1 MRNMMMMVMMMK
13 SLMLWIPKRV
23 KKDFNIIFTIGDPLR
38 DEDEDEDDD
47 EDYDEDED
55 EDEEEDDSDS
65 DESDDEKD
73 IEGNKVSFESKMKT
87 NLETV
92 RETLNKIL
100 ESDAKNKIAIDGL
113 KELDRKEKKLK
124 KYEDKM
130 NDKIKTKNVKK
141 FRNLVNQRSL
151 MNDFKFFKEKLS
163 VDEQQKIIHEVE
175 EINKVNLVQKPYRL
189 SLLECDIPANLKA
202 IALNKISSLRFMD
215 PGSGEYYKIKNWVD
229 TFMQIPF

>member
-1 MRNMMMMVMMMK
+1 MK
-13 SLMLWIPKRV
+13 QI
-23 KKDFNIIFTIGDPLR
+23 
-38 DEDEDEDDD
+38 
-47 EDYDEDED
+47 
-55 EDEEEDDSDS
+55 
-65 DESDDEKD
+65 
-73 IEGNKVSFESKMKT
+73 
-87 NLETV
+87 ETV

-202 IALNKISSLRFMD
+202 VALNKISSLRFMD

-229 TFMQIPF
+229 TFMQIPFNNFKSLPLTIDDGVDKCSEFIWIHLNKY